1 MSTANM
7 TDDSLAV
14 RIGER
19 LRALRKQRQVT
30 LAGLA
35 QQAGISTSY
44 LSAVEKGVNLPSLQV
59 LASLTEALGVS
70 IPSVVANEGS
80 PHVRVSQVPAE
91 PGIEKVSHPLLQL
104 ENAVIRAAP
113 NTSGDSPLELAGH
126 DLFVY
131 VIEGALRLRIDGV
144 SYEIGGGDAVD
155 VAAPRE
161 MNWFSAAASI
171 SVWSSCP
178 RPEDV

>member
-1 MSTANM
+1 MSTANL
-7 TDDSLAV
+7 TDDSLSV

-19 LRALRKQRQVT
+19 LRALRKERQMT
-30 LAGLA
+30 LAVLA
-35 QQAGISTSY
+35 QEAGISTSY

-70 IPSVVANEGS
+70 IPSVLADEGS
-80 PHVRVSQVPAE
+80 PHVHVSRIPAE

-104 ENAVIRAAP
+104 ENTVIKAAP
-113 NTSGDSPLELAGH
+113 NDSGDSPLALAGR

-131 VIEGALRLRIDGV
+131 VIEGALQLCIDEV
-144 SYEIGGGDAVD
+144 NYEIGAGDAID

-161 MNWFSAAASI
+161 VTWYSAPASI
-171 SVWSSCP
+171 SIWSSCP
-178 RPEDV
+178 RQQNA